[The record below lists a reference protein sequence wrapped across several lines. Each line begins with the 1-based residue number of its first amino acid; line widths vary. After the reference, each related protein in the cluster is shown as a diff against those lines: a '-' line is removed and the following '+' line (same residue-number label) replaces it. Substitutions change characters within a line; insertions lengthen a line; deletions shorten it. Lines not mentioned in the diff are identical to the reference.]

1 MDKGQ
6 NEDKAKRQKL
16 LSRANITCKGSE
28 KSSRGRNLGHM
39 FRKGEGLDKKS
50 KSEEIINKSR
60 N

>member
-1 MDKGQ
+1 MKTRPRDK
-6 NEDKAKRQKL
+6 KL